1 MFKFGREV
9 SYFFIFLII
18 KFVICIRKV
27 CLFENILIS
36 KIIKRIFFKNKNYY
50 TYEITITTILRSNN
64 YFSF

>member
-36 KIIKRIFFKNKNYY
+36 EIIKRIFFKNKNYY

>member
-36 KIIKRIFFKNKNYY
+36 EIIKRIFFKNKNYY
-50 TYEITITTILRSNN
+50 N
-64 YFSF
+64 YFKE